1 MVLVQVVVV
10 DKPISSDRIRLLEE
24 AMNCIYCKNCVGVD
38 RYEFLVETNRQMVCK
53 ECSVENRAVGWMDFN
68 HKTAP
73 QLVMVPSNAKE
84 TIRKLERANRRA
96 R

>member
-1 MVLVQVVVV
+1 MT
-10 DKPISSDRIRLLEE
+10 
-24 AMNCIYCKNCVGVD
+24 CIHCKSLIDQD
-38 RYEFLVETNRQMVCK
+38 RYEFLEEFNRPMVCK
-53 ECSVENRAVGWMDFN
+53 DCSTEQRALGWMDWG

-84 TIRKLERANRRA
+84 TIRILNRANRRA

>member
-1 MVLVQVVVV
+1 MERRRKQ
-10 DKPISSDRIRLLEE
+10 
-24 AMNCIYCKNCVGVD
+24 MTCIHCKSLIDQD
-38 RYEFLVETNRQMVCK
+38 RYEFLEEFNRPMVCK
-53 ECSVENRAVGWMDFN
+53 DCSTESRAVGFMDYG

-84 TIRKLERANRRA
+84 TIRILDRANRRA